1 MASLIVDDSAT
12 AIYCVSHSFSLG
24 RERRERAADGVTF
37 QNAKPPQSAPLAE
50 SGAQTKA
57 KTSLSLMKVTSF
69 QKAECILAKVER
81 QPERQLK
88 NNNKG

>member
-24 RERRERAADGVTF
+24 KEGEDGVTF
-37 QNAKPPQSAPLAE
+37 QNAKPPQSAPFTE
-50 SGAQTKA
+50 SGAQKKA

-69 QKAECILAKVER
+69 QKVECTTE
-81 QPERQLK
+81 
-88 NNNKG
+88 

>member
-1 MASLIVDDSAT
+1 MQALNLPSVLEGGRQVASLIVDDSAT

-24 RERRERAADGVTF
+24 SGGRRAADGVTF

-57 KTSLSLMKVTSF
+57 KTSPF
-69 QKAECILAKVER
+69 
-81 QPERQLK
+81 
-88 NNNKG
+88 

>member
-24 RERRERAADGVTF
+24 KEGEDGVTF

-50 SGAQTKA
+50 SGAQKKA
-57 KTSLSLMKVTSF
+57 KTSLSDEGNIISEGKMHSSWRSKPGAQTVLTS
-69 QKAECILAKVER
+69 ENLRV
-81 QPERQLK
+81 
-88 NNNKG
+88 